1 MLDAHCIMATR
12 PDVFVKQV
20 LDELKKVKW
29 STRNEIIRL
38 TAVVIIISAIVG
50 FFLGG
55 LDFVFTKV
63 VEFIIKR

>member
-1 MLDAHCIMATR
+1 MLEANCIMATR

-20 LDELKKVKW
+20 LGELKQVKW
-29 STRNEIIRL
+29 PTRDEIIRL
-38 TAVVIIISAIVG
+38 TAVVILISAIVG

-55 LDFVFTKV
+55 LDFIFTKV